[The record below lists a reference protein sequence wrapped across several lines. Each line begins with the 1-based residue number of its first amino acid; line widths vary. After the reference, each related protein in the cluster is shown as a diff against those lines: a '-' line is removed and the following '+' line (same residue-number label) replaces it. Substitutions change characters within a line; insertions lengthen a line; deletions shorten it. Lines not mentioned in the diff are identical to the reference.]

1 MPADNGNAYCTRRD
15 WQKHMLCGAA
25 TGGRRLFPSDSGAEA
40 VRVDSRLDNEM
51 IDVGRD
57 TVAVGRSVE

>member
-1 MPADNGNAYCTRRD
+1 
-15 WQKHMLCGAA
+15 MLCGAA